1 MASSTQ
7 PRLKF
12 ENVSKTFSG
21 VHALRDVSVTAHA
34 GEVLALVGE
43 NGAGKSTL
51 LRVLS
56 GDHQPSAGGLRLDGK
71 EASFAGP
78 REAQRAGIRVIQQ
91 EPEIVP
97 HISVA
102 ENIYLGAL
110 PRRGP
115 IVDRR
120 LLVAQVRR
128 DLAEYGFT
136 GSLDPAALGSQLS
149 AAQRQ
154 LVEILRAL
162 ASKVRV
168 IAFDEPTSSLSDHE
182 VEALFGLI
190 RRLRSDGVAI
200 LYVSHRMPEIF
211 RIADRV
217 AVLRDGQYVG
227 DRRVAETD
235 NAELVRMM
243 VGRDLTDM
251 FVREPR
257 PPGDVVLEVQGLE
270 NEHVQGVSLQVH
282 AGEVVGLGGLV
293 GAGRSE
299 LAHAIVGDDPLSS
312 GTVSVAGKHLR
323 LHGPADSLRAG
334 IGFAPEERKEQALLL
349 RRSVRDNISLAILD
363 RLSRLHVVR
372 RREERSIARS
382 YVKQLSIRTPSV
394 EQEVGDL
401 SGGNQQK
408 VVLAR
413 WLARRPKALILDEP
427 TRGVDVGAKAEIYS
441 IISDLAAQGVAL
453 LVISSEMPELLGL
466 SDRIVVMRDGRVS
479 GELSRNEATE
489 ERVLTLAMPHEPVGA
504 GPHPNTDAG
513 VTA

>member
-12 ENVSKTFSG
+12 ENVSKSFSG

-56 GDHQPSAGGLRLDGK
+56 GDHQPSSGGLRLDGE

-120 LLVAQVRR
+120 LLAAQVRR

-190 RRLRSDGVAI
+190 RRLRSDRVAI

-211 RIADRV
+211 LIADRV

-270 NEHVQGVSLQVH
+270 NEHVQGVSLKVH

-299 LAHAIVGDDPLSS
+299 
-312 GTVSVAGKHLR
+312 
-323 LHGPADSLRAG
+323 
-334 IGFAPEERKEQALLL
+334 
-349 RRSVRDNISLAILD
+349 
-363 RLSRLHVVR
+363 
-372 RREERSIARS
+372 
-382 YVKQLSIRTPSV
+382 
-394 EQEVGDL
+394 
-401 SGGNQQK
+401 
-408 VVLAR
+408 
-413 WLARRPKALILDEP
+413 
-427 TRGVDVGAKAEIYS
+427 
-441 IISDLAAQGVAL
+441 
-453 LVISSEMPELLGL
+453 
-466 SDRIVVMRDGRVS
+466 
-479 GELSRNEATE
+479 
-489 ERVLTLAMPHEPVGA
+489 
-504 GPHPNTDAG
+504 
-513 VTA
+513 